1 MREKNTKKKE
11 YQKKTSVTCGKKR
24 VKKELKKDQKKTS
37 K

>member
-1 MREKNTKKKE
+1 MREKNTKKKKVP
-11 YQKKTSVTCGKKR
+11 KKTSVTCGKKR